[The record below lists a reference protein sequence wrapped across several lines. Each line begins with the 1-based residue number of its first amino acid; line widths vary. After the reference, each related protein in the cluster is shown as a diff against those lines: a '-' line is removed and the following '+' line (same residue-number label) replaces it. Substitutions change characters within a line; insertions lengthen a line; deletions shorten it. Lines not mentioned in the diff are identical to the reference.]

1 MPQAPGI
8 VYGRGYEVG
17 VIFLF
22 SSKKDMFGPVK
33 SRMCVFP
40 DTFSTSDGGP
50 KNSKSGKVDVNQ
62 GFDLEVRFESLVL
75 M

>member
-8 VYGRGYEVG
+8 VCGVGYEVG

-22 SSKKDMFGPVK
+22 SSKNEIVITVSETFKNGAVK

-50 KNSKSGKVDVNQ
+50 ENSKSGSKP
-62 GFDLEVRFESLVL
+62 RI
-75 M
+75 

>member
-1 MPQAPGI
+1 
-8 VYGRGYEVG
+8 
-17 VIFLF
+17 
-22 SSKKDMFGPVK
+22 MFGPVK